1 MARLHRLAGQLKA
14 NDRGGAIAET
24 IPPLP
29 TLTKVARSLSVR
41 VIVASYARQC

>member
-1 MARLHRLAGQLKA
+1 M

-29 TLTKVARSLSVR
+29 TLAKVARSLSVR